1 MFNKYI
7 NFADTIGFLVRITAT
22 STTNINVR
30 ILMPLTKFK
39 MLIFKK
45 RFMPFR
51 KFRRQCYS
59 LNKPLPSR
67 WHMAFLTLKYMF
79 ELVISLSSGYC
90 YPQFVLVGSVYT
102 RKHKA
107 QQTLVLHVVTFPT
120 KRNNNCS

>member
-1 MFNKYI
+1 
-7 NFADTIGFLVRITAT
+7 
-22 STTNINVR
+22 
-30 ILMPLTKFK
+30 
-39 MLIFKK
+39 
-45 RFMPFR
+45 
-51 KFRRQCYS
+51 
-59 LNKPLPSR
+59 
-67 WHMAFLTLKYMF
+67 MAFLTLKYMF